1 MKDTYNNL
9 LNFWNKSFVL
19 NDEDKKELENINPD
33 DYKSIAPNMK
43 LVDAL
48 RLFTG
53 CENVLDYGA
62 GNGWAS
68 IIMAKCGAKHIK
80 SVDVAPNFKNVVE
93 VYSKSFNVYDKL
105 DIECVDYNYLNNVND
120 DTFDGFFVS
129 NVVDVIPYDMAV
141 DIINNAARIT
151 KPGSTIIFSMN
162 YYIDTKLLNVPGYV
176 VEGSHIYIDG
186 ILRLNS
192 LSDDEWKN
200 IFSKYFKCI
209 KLSYFSWPGED
220 KEKRRLFIM
229 KK

>member
-48 RLFTG
+48 SLFSG

-62 GNGWAS
+62 GNGWSS

-141 DIINNAARIT
+141 DIIKNASRIT

-200 IFSKYFKCI
+200 IFSKYFKNI

>member
-48 RLFTG
+48 RLFSG

-93 VYSKSFNVYDKL
+93 VYSKAFNVYDKL

-141 DIINNAARIT
+141 DIIKNASRIT

-176 VEGSHIYIDG
+176 VEGSHIFIDG

-200 IFSKYFKCI
+200 IFSKYFKNI